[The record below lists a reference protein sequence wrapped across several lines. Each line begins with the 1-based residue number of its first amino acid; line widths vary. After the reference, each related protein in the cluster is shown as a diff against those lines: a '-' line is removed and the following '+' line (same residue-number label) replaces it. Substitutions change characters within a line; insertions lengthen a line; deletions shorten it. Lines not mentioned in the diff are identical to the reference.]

1 MFLLNFYDYIFQKAL
16 DVTVRNDIH
25 TLIVG
30 DPGLG
35 KSQLLRACT
44 CVSPRGIYVC
54 GTGSTTAGLTVFKY
68 LTLFDLNQ
76 LYKSFHQ
83 FSQVSLSKDKDNSD
97 DFALDAGALLCA
109 NKGIITLS

>member
-1 MFLLNFYDYIFQKAL
+1 MVNSICPSIYGHELVKAGLVLSLFGGSENVKNLFKEILIFLSFHFYFVQKTL

-54 GTGSTTAGLTVFKY
+54 GTGSTTAGLTVF
-68 LTLFDLNQ
+68 
-76 LYKSFHQ
+76 
-83 FSQVSLSKDKDNSD
+83 
-97 DFALDAGALLCA
+97 
-109 NKGIITLS
+109 